1 MKLVK
6 TALLSMILATLL
18 GCVNATND
26 NLKTAAD
33 SSISQEIIDG
43 KTTKS
48 DIEKLFNAPKFSS
61 FASGLEVWKYEL
73 VEGNPKASSSA
84 AAVSFSGTP
93 TRNASTLPE
102 KSRIIKELL
111 IIFDEKGI
119 VKKHSYSTL
128 PLF

>member
-1 MKLVK
+1 MKFVK

-18 GCVNATND
+18 GCVNTTND

-43 KTTKS
+43 KTTKA

-61 FASGLEVWKYEL
+61 FTSGLEVWKYEL

-84 AAVSFSGTP
+84 AAVNFSGTP
-93 TRNASTLPE
+93 TRNVSTLPE

-111 IIFDEKGI
+111 IFFDEKGV
-119 VKKHSYSTL
+119 VKKHSYSTT